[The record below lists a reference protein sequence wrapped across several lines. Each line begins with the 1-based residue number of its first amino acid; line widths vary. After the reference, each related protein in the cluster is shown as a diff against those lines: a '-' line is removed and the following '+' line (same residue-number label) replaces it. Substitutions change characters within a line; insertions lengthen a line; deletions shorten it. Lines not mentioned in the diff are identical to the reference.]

1 MSSPKKT
8 LAQWIQT
15 RKEVP
20 QGSTEQGSTE
30 PQPHRVDLLRNRRLD
45 LALGP
50 FDGKVAAYAQLGAQH
65 YFITT
70 NTDYVPALPSL
81 ELPHRVYL
89 RSDMRYGTDDPTLWP
104 QQWTER
110 YCHMPLIS
118 KKGAQ
123 AELECLW
130 WTPAAYDFVVGSA
143 VTRGLG
149 RLKYTR
155 LLPLKL
161 VVNKLVARCT
171 DLRDASKEP
180 LHQLFGE
187 LIRHIMMWLEQLQT
201 LPTTFPK
208 MLFALTSLQRE
219 VLELDALYEYLT
231 VYKPRMTTYST
242 ASIPAVAEFVGAFT
256 TVPGVAQQL
265 WAAGVPFWFL
275 RPIEV
280 FDRENILKVVPLLE
294 PSLGLP
300 DANAHGAGA
309 PPVLYS
315 GNSTIEKIGAIHAA
329 ALYTP
334 WYQDPFE
341 TAAAPVVPVASS
353 SRSVPPPSVSRNQP
367 QQPGGPQRRYKPYP
381 SQNSPK
387 APPKNDAKAQRD
399 KFSRLDIPEMPPAIV
414 SMATALAA
422 VDREVVPFPSADA
435 DRCYI
440 LPEPALLVSANPER
454 RRNKFLHHWNLLS
467 DGFIYMLTTRPQ
479 PLRPQE
485 WRDILEGLLQPR
497 GAAGSRTQKRSAQLQ
512 DLIRP
517 ALEATNG
524 VISNFPVPAESVPDF
539 SLARTREI
547 VWQVAETN
555 FRFEFASLD
564 RRASGQE
571 RVEEVKWCF
580 AGHMLIGAPLEMSQ
594 RGWASTSVEER
605 HRYVARTAKL
615 MLSWRTKSLRPDIV
629 QRVAEPRQWSPA
641 EMDALEIA
649 VCQYYT
655 QAFWEHFGR
664 AAVVPLRLDHEVERE
679 EGEI

>member
-8 LAQWIQT
+8 LVQWIQT
-15 RKEVP
+15 RKEAP
-20 QGSTEQGSTE
+20 QGSTE
-30 PQPHRVDLLRNRRLD
+30 PHPHRVDLLRNQRQD

-50 FDGKVAAYAQLGAQH
+50 FDGKVAAYAELGAQH

-104 QQWTER
+104 QQWTDR

-118 KKGAQ
+118 KKGAR

-130 WTPAAYDFVVGSA
+130 WTPAVYDFVVGSA

-149 RLKYTR
+149 QLKYTQ

-161 VVNKLVARCT
+161 VINKL
-171 DLRDASKEP
+171 
-180 LHQLFGE
+180 
-187 LIRHIMMWLEQLQT
+187 
-201 LPTTFPK
+201 
-208 MLFALTSLQRE
+208 
-219 VLELDALYEYLT
+219 LDALYEYLT

-242 ASIPAVAEFVGAFT
+242 ASVPAVAEFVGAFT
-256 TVPGVAQQL
+256 TSPGVAQQL

-294 PSLGLP
+294 PNLGLP
-300 DANAHGAGA
+300 DANAHGAGT

-329 ALYTP
+329 VLYTP

-341 TAAAPVVPVASS
+341 MGFTPAPPPSAAAPVVPVANS

-367 QQPGGPQRRYKPYP
+367 QQPPQRHYKPYP

-422 VDREVVPFPSADA
+422 VDCGIVPFPSADADA

-440 LPEPALLVSANPER
+440 LPEPALLVSANPEH

-517 ALEATNG
+517 ALEASNG

-555 FRFEFASLD
+555 SRFEFASLD
-564 RRASGQE
+564 RWVSGQE

-594 RGWASTSVEER
+594 RGWVSTSVEER
-605 HRYVARTAKL
+605 HRYVARTVKL

-629 QRVAEPRQWSPA
+629 PRVAESRQWSPA
-641 EMDALEIA
+641 EMDALENA
-649 VCQYYT
+649 VCRYYA
-655 QAFWEHFGR
+655 QAFCINI
-664 AAVVPLRLDHEVERE
+664 AQTA
-679 EGEI
+679 